1 MRAFAPAVSR
11 RRPTCGHHVDIMW
24 NIMEGSAELLQ
35 GTGGYFTVYGMF
47 SVFTH
52 FQCELYALVSSVSW
66 K

>member
-1 MRAFAPAVSR
+1 
-11 RRPTCGHHVDIMW
+11 
-24 NIMEGSAELLQ
+24 MEGSAELLQ